1 MADSRIA
8 IAAAALA
15 ALGSFWPAAGESRP
29 GETLRLAIGVAEGGP
44 ANRALGDAL
53 AAEYARELPHH
64 GFTLLERSYGAVE
77 TLEALQRNETDFGIS
92 AADVSYLA
100 YAGRLDGYS
109 GRFDG
114 LRGVAVLDL
123 APLHLMVRPHAS
135 IRTVG
140 DLRGRSVNL
149 GPPGSATRYISEI
162 LLRAY
167 DIDPAGI
174 TAEGLSFSAAGAKLA
189 AGQLDATFAT
199 VADPA
204 EFVRSATD
212 AGARL
217 LPIVGPEV
225 ERLRNA
231 YRFLQLAQ
239 VPGGIYQGHASSI
252 LTIGIEKVLLCRRD
266 LPERVVYDF
275 TNRLFRVLPAVAAS
289 LDGTRFSALEH
300 GPATPIP
307 LHPGAARYYR
317 ERELFR

>member
-1 MADSRIA
+1 MAIP
-8 IAAAALA
+8 AAALA
-15 ALGSFWPAAGESRP
+15 AIGASLWPAAGQSAP
-29 GETLRLAIGVAEGGP
+29 AGALRLAIGVAEGGP
-44 ANRALGDAL
+44 SNRALGDAL
-53 AAEYARELPHH
+53 VAEYARELPQH
-64 GFTLLERSYGAVE
+64 GLTLVEKSYGAVQ
-77 TLEALQRNETDFGIS
+77 TLEALERNETDFGIT

-100 YAGRLDGYS
+100 YAGRLDGYP

-123 APLHLMVRPHAS
+123 APLHLMIRPNAS

-140 DLRGRSVNL
+140 DLRGRSVNI
-149 GPPGSATRYISEI
+149 GPPGSATRFISEI
-162 LLRAY
+162 VLRAFEL
-167 DIDPAGI
+167 DSTNVATD
-174 TAEGLSFSAAGAKLA
+174 GLSFSAAGARLA
-189 AGQLDATFAT
+189 AGQLDAMFAT

-204 EFVRSATD
+204 EFVRSATR

-217 LPIVGPEV
+217 VPILGPEV
-225 ERLRNA
+225 DRLRNV

-239 VPGGIYQGHASSI
+239 VPGGIYPGHESSI
-252 LTIGIEKVLLCRRD
+252 LTIGVEKVLVCRRD

-289 LDGTRFSALEH
+289 LDDTRFSALEH